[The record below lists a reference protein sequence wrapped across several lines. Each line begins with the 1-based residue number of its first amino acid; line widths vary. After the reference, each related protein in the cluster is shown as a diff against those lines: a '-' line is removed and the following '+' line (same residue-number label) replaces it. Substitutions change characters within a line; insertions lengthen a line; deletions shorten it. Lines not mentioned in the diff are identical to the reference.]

1 MDDARAER
9 LAMNETLFRDV
20 NEIIRTEQGRNQDD
34 RTTFV
39 CECMRVSCQLRLPV
53 AMAEYKAVRAH
64 PDRFVVFPGHE
75 NLEIEVVVEDLRPRY
90 LVIEKIG
97 PGRDVAESRSS

>member
-20 NEIIRTEQGRNQDD
+20 NEMIRKEQDLQQDD

-39 CECMRVSCQLRLPV
+39 CECARVACQLRLPV
-53 AMAEYKAVRAH
+53 ELEEYKEVRSKAT
-64 PDRFVVFPGHE
+64 RFIVFPGHE
-75 NLEIEVVVEDLRPRY
+75 QSEIEVVVGGDPPRY
-90 LVIEKIG
+90 LVVEKIG
-97 PGRDVAESRSS
+97 TGAEVAEENEN